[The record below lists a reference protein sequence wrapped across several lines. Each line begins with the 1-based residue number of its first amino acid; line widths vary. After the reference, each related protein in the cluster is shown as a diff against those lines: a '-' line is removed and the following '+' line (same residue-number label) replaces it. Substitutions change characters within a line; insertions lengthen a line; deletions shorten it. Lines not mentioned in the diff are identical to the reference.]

1 MRFTFP
7 FKVLVKLHGIGRFRL
22 LSLDPEVRLYLS
34 PIQFDPENLP
44 PLLALTTPGGF
55 VHDLTRRFGLFKTIG
70 WAIDTWSMTN
80 GTIDEETFFQ
90 DVDQTVDKFLE
101 MLYGLLGDGD
111 WDLLVHYFEFTDR
124 VQHVMY
130 RYFDPQSPL
139 YTAEGAA
146 KWGDSILK
154 AYQKMDSIVGQVMAK
169 MPEGAVL
176 LVVSDHGF
184 APYRRSMNYNTWL
197 AREGY
202 MVLQGEAPGRANLDA
217 LFDQGGF
224 FANVDWS
231 RTRAYAMGLGDVY
244 VNLAGREGQGIVQP
258 GEEYRDLLAEI
269 AKRLEAFVDPETGEH
284 PVAHVFTR
292 DEAYSTYDPELIPD
306 LLPANSRGYRVGW
319 QDSLGV
325 VAKEIVEPNLDVW
338 SGDHCSVYPPLVD
351 GVLFSNRKLA
361 LGGGE
366 PYMGDVMPTL
376 LDLYGV
382 APPVPL
388 DGKSLW
394 PE

>member
-1 MRFTFP
+1 
-7 FKVLVKLHGIGRFRL
+7 
-22 LSLDPEVRLYLS
+22 
-34 PIQFDPENLP
+34 
-44 PLLALTTPGGF
+44 
-55 VHDLTRRFGLFKTIG
+55 
-70 WAIDTWSMTN
+70 
-80 GTIDEETFFQ
+80 
-90 DVDQTVDKFLE
+90 
-101 MLYGLLGDGD
+101 
-111 WDLLVHYFEFTDR
+111 
-124 VQHVMY
+124 
-130 RYFDPQSPL
+130 
-139 YTAEGAA
+139 
-146 KWGDSILK
+146 
-154 AYQKMDSIVGQVMAK
+154 
-169 MPEGAVL
+169 
-176 LVVSDHGF
+176 
-184 APYRRSMNYNTWL
+184 
-197 AREGY
+197 

-292 DEAYSTYDPELIPD
+292 DEAYGTYDPELIPD
-306 LLPANSRGYRVGW
+306 LLPANNRGYRVGW

-394 PE
+394 PRR